1 MRISF
6 LNILD
11 SSFTAFLSFLS
22 AFLILNFYIDRPYS
36 IIFGTCIAILV
47 FMIAL
52 DKMQKSS
59 SKKSLDKQ
67 KNLAINNT
75 CFALCLLDKL
85 KITELFERAINRRG
99 YKTLRKKGG
108 IFINETSSAVFMIF
122 SFDGITKTDVV
133 RVFNSIPQSFK
144 AYIFGQSA
152 SGELL
157 EFIDRFDGRIIFVNG
172 EKTYDFLSENNCL
185 PKETPLLKKKSYLI
199 TNFLSKIFIRK
210 NAKKFLLFGI
220 TFLLMSAFVVIKIY
234 YLFCASVFI
243 TLSLFCRLFGTQE
256 IKG

>member
-1 MRISF
+1 MLSNKFISATRER
-6 LNILD
+6 NTI
-11 SSFTAFLSFLS
+11 AKHIN
-22 AFLILNFYIDRPYS
+22 APY
-36 IIFGTCIAILV
+36 
-47 FMIAL
+47 M
-52 DKMQKSS
+52 
-59 SKKSLDKQ
+59 
-67 KNLAINNT
+67 
-75 CFALCLLDKL
+75 
-85 KITELFERAINRRG
+85 
-99 YKTLRKKGG
+99 RKKFTLDAMPESLSVNVCGLG
-108 IFINETSSAVFMIF
+108 FY
-122 SFDGITKTDVV
+122 D
-133 RVFNSIPQSFK
+133 
-144 AYIFGQSA
+144 
-152 SGELL
+152 
-157 EFIDRFDGRIIFVNG
+157 IFVNG